1 MNNNANNR
9 DLELLRIVAI
19 GSVDDGKSTLIG
31 RLLHD
36 TGLIYRDH
44 LEALPKSDTSPEEV
58 DLAFL
63 TDGLMAE
70 QEQGITIDVAYR
82 YMAASKRRIIIADVP
97 GHEQYTRNMV
107 TGASTAHLALLL
119 IDARKGLLEQS
130 KRHLFISS
138 LLGIPHI
145 LIAINK
151 MDLVDY
157 DEQVFQ
163 DICRD
168 VIDFAKKLKI
178 RDLQF
183 IPVSALKGDMVVSRG
198 DKLDWYTGRT
208 ILIYL
213 ETLEV
218 TGDLNLID
226 FRLPIQLVLRPN
238 QDYRGYAGTIEG
250 GSVKVG
256 EEVTILPSKETTR
269 IKSISVGGEKRKYA
283 FTPQSVV
290 VTFDDEIDASRGE
303 VIARTNNIPHTANVF
318 EAFICWMDSVRLETK
333 QTYILKHCYK
343 STRCTIST
351 LEYKLNV
358 NTLHRQKNTKTLK
371 FNEIG
376 RVQIETSS
384 PIFFDS
390 YEQNRNMGNFIL
402 VDEATNHT
410 VAAGMILPKLHSK
423 GSSLSQKPPQ
433 KGGVIWFTGLSGSGK
448 TTIADRVFKELKKR
462 NIPCE
467 RLDGDILRDSVTS
480 HLGFSK
486 KDRELNVNIAGF
498 LAERLAAHGVIVL
511 ATFISPYRKDREQ
524 LKERIGNFTEIYV
537 NAPLEVCR
545 SRDVK
550 GLYKQVQE
558 GQITSFTG
566 VDSPY
571 EPPESPDLEIQTD
584 QDSLDDSVSL
594 FMEWFEK
601 KNFSG
606 N

>member
-1 MNNNANNR
+1 
-9 DLELLRIVAI
+9 
-19 GSVDDGKSTLIG
+19 
-31 RLLHD
+31 
-36 TGLIYRDH
+36 
-44 LEALPKSDTSPEEV
+44 
-58 DLAFL
+58 
-63 TDGLMAE
+63 
-70 QEQGITIDVAYR
+70 
-82 YMAASKRRIIIADVP
+82 
-97 GHEQYTRNMV
+97 
-107 TGASTAHLALLL
+107 
-119 IDARKGLLEQS
+119 
-130 KRHLFISS
+130 
-138 LLGIPHI
+138 
-145 LIAINK
+145 
-151 MDLVDY
+151 
-157 DEQVFQ
+157 
-163 DICRD
+163 
-168 VIDFAKKLKI
+168 
-178 RDLQF
+178 
-183 IPVSALKGDMVVSRG
+183 
-198 DKLDWYTGRT
+198 
-208 ILIYL
+208 
-213 ETLEV
+213 
-218 TGDLNLID
+218 
-226 FRLPIQLVLRPN
+226 
-238 QDYRGYAGTIEG
+238 
-250 GSVKVG
+250 
-256 EEVTILPSKETTR
+256 
-269 IKSISVGGEKRKYA
+269 
-283 FTPQSVV
+283 
-290 VTFDDEIDASRGE
+290 
-303 VIARTNNIPHTANVF
+303 
-318 EAFICWMDSVRLETK
+318 
-333 QTYILKHCYK
+333 
-343 STRCTIST
+343 
-351 LEYKLNV
+351 
-358 NTLHRQKNTKTLK
+358 
-371 FNEIG
+371 
-376 RVQIETSS
+376 
-384 PIFFDS
+384 
-390 YEQNRNMGNFIL
+390 MGNFIL